1 MVRFEVGLVKNIF
14 RYFRFYSRISSNG
27 NNHDE
32 ATLSAIE
39 NNCAGL
45 ANISGERI
53 WTEMSKILIQPFSFE
68 FIHLVY
74 KVNMAQYIGLP
85 KISFEGEQNFLQFS
99 VVTHH
104 VNIT

>member
-1 MVRFEVGLVKNIF
+1 MTGFFEKNNF

-39 NNCAGL
+39 NNCSGL

-68 FIHLVY
+68 FIQLVY
-74 KVNMAQYIGLP
+74 KVDMAQYIGLP
-85 KISFEGEQNFLQFS
+85 KITLDGKQYF
-99 VVTHH
+99 
-104 VNIT
+104 